1 MLNRY
6 NAMGNLTRDP
16 EIVDVTD
23 KHKVC
28 KFSIAVNNPVKKT
41 VLYLDIETW
50 NRTAENC
57 QKYLTKGSSVAI
69 DGRLD
74 LKKWTT
80 SDGDNRSKIFCV
92 ADNVH
97 FVRMKDQEGAKQEA
111 PSQEATDDDDA
122 PF

>member
-16 EIVDVTD
+16 EIVDVSD
-23 KHKVC
+23 QHKVC
-28 KFSIAVNNPVKKT
+28 KFSIAINNPIKKT
-41 VLYLDIETW
+41 VLYLDVEAW

-57 QKYLTKGSSVAI
+57 QKYLTKGSAVAI

-74 LKKWTT
+74 SKKWTT
-80 SDGDNRSKIFCV
+80 DSGQNRSKVFCV

-97 FVRMKDQEGAKQEA
+97 FVRLKNQEEEQPKEA
-111 PSQEATDDDDA
+111 ETTEEEGEV